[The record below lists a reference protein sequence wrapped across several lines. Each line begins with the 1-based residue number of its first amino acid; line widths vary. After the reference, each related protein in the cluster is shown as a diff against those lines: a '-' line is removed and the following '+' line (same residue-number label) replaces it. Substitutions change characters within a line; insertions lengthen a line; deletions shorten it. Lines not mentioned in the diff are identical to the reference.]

1 MKHEADIRS
10 SVQRLSKE
18 TLDQLYDTTF
28 KKIVDAGAFTHRTA
42 VHAFSWLL
50 CVRQPLTSATFLDA
64 LAATE
69 PAETE
74 RLSVSRLLD
83 VCFNLIVHDQ
93 KLDILRFAH
102 ISFQEFLE
110 ARPEFTS
117 QHVHRLTAASC
128 LSICMRDSSVDAAT
142 ISVDNLPIQS
152 IGLYASLYWA
162 EHCRFGQAAHKEC
175 SLLQKMEEFFFEDDR
190 ISLSFLDWLEDIQYI
205 SKSLRND
212 HPLKKA
218 TGAVTNAN
226 NTPLF
231 TVCAFG
237 LANLVDCLARDD
249 DFDWNQKN
257 HCGQTGIYLACAA
270 GYENIV
276 RLLLG
281 RGADLNA
288 GGGRYLIPLHA
299 ASFAGHLHVVRALLE
314 HGAQVHVKGVFENA
328 LQAALM
334 GDHENVAVMILQ
346 SGYGIANQEDYDSI
360 FKQAAEHGFARFIDL
375 FSKIY
380 PLFRDS
386 PSAQR
391 AAVEGAILKGRLGV
405 LRRLLER
412 SPNAD
417 YDLPNDAISIAAFSG
432 QNAILNLLLESGK
445 DIEQEGKFGTPLRAA
460 CLMGHESTVR
470 ILLDRGAKVD
480 VCGSFGSALQAS
492 AMKGHTAIAQVL
504 IQESADV
511 DLHSGFYGNA
521 LQAAAYQ
528 GHENMVQILVKAGA
542 NIHQQG
548 YSKDAIHAAAEG
560 GNEALIRFLLD
571 EVRVKVPEY
580 IYPDGDLPPVRYRK
594 CPPPRSE
601 SVFRDESPSRW
612 RNAQSEE
619 GSAKRWPTHASVPNL
634 QLIFKTLNVPKEA
647 PECEGIQAPSGNDYD
662 TDGGRNYTLQAAA
675 FNNHDSVV
683 KTLLENS
690 TGYLH
695 LDQVSDAL
703 KEASTKGSEKLV
715 KLILNSKFDMK
726 PCLNAALTGA
736 ALSGHSGIVD
746 LLLAYES
753 VFRPSYEVG
762 SLVSHDSS

>member
-1 MKHEADIRS
+1 MKHEADIRV

-18 TLDQLYDTTF
+18 TLDQLYDTAF
-28 KKIVDAGAFTHRTA
+28 KQIVDAGAFTHRTA

-50 CVRQPLTSATFLDA
+50 CVRQPLRSATFLDA
-64 LAATE
+64 LAVTE
-69 PAETE
+69 PAEAE
-74 RLSVSRLLD
+74 RLGVSRLLG

-128 LSICMRDSSVDAAT
+128 LSICMRDSNIDAAT
-142 ISVDNLPIQS
+142 VSVDNLPIQS

-162 EHCRFGQAAHKEC
+162 EHCRFGQAAHEEC
-175 SLLQKMEEFFFEDDR
+175 NLLQKMEEFVFEDDQ
-190 ISLSFLDWLEDIQYI
+190 ISLSFLDWLEDIQHI

-218 TGAVTNAN
+218 TWAVTNPN

-231 TVCAFG
+231 TACAFG
-237 LANLVDCLARDD
+237 LAKLIDCLARDD

-257 HCGQTGIYLACAA
+257 HFGQTGIYLACAF

-314 HGAQVHVKGVFENA
+314 HGAQAHVKGVFENA

-334 GDHENVAVMILQ
+334 GDHEDVAVMILQ

-360 FKQAAEHGFARFIDL
+360 FKQAAERGFVRFIDI
-375 FSKIY
+375 FSTIY
-380 PLFRDS
+380 PLFRDFAS
-386 PSAQR
+386 PQR
-391 AAVEGAILKGRLGV
+391 VAVEGAILKGRLGV

-412 SPNAD
+412 SPNAIF
-417 YDLPNDAISIAAFSG
+417 DLPNDAISTAALSG
-432 QNAILNLLLESGK
+432 QNTILNLLLESGK

-470 ILLDRGAKVD
+470 FLLDRGAKVD

-504 IQESADV
+504 IQEGADV

-528 GHENMVQILVKAGA
+528 GHENMVQTLVKAGA

-548 YSKDAIHAAAEG
+548 YSKDAIYAAAEG
-560 GNEALIRFLLD
+560 GNEALVRFLLD
-571 EVRVKVPEY
+571 KARVKVPEFFFSSAEPLCSRD
-580 IYPDGDLPPVRYRK
+580 ID
-594 CPPPRSE
+594 E
-601 SVFRDESPSRW
+601 SKRVLRDESPSRR
-612 RNAQSEE
+612 RNSQSKE

-634 QLIFKTLNVPKEA
+634 PLIFETLNVPREA
-647 PECEGIQAPSGNDYD
+647 PECEGIQLPSGNDYNI
-662 TDGGRNYTLQAAA
+662 DGGRNCILQAAA
-675 FNNHDSVV
+675 FKNHDSVV

-695 LDQVSDAL
+695 LNQVNDAF
-703 KEASTKGSEKLV
+703 KEASTKGNEKLV
-715 KLILNSKFDMK
+715 RLILNSKFDMK
-726 PCLNAALTGA
+726 PCLNAALEGA
-736 ALSGHSGIVD
+736 ALSGHSGIVNV
-746 LLLAYES
+746 LLAYES
-753 VFRPSYEVG
+753 VFRSSDEVG
-762 SLVSHDSS
+762 SLLSHNFP